1 MSEDQQLKEQPTTE
15 QIEAP
20 LIPYTIFTSSQ
31 KTLLLVLVSIAGTFS
46 TCASNVYFPAIPS
59 VAADLHVSTE
69 LVNLSVTL
77 YLVFQGI
84 SPTFWGA
91 LSDVKGRRLTYMCTF
106 IVFLGACIGLAETK
120 NYPQLL
126 VLRCLQSSGSAS
138 TIAIGSGV
146 LGDITTREERGGYMG
161 TYQGILL
168 IRRVVDISDSAQ
180 KTKIL

>member
-1 MSEDQQLKEQPTTE
+1 MSGKQEPRESPTE
-15 QIEAP
+15 EVEP
-20 LIPYTIFTSSQ
+20 PSIPYTIFTSYQ
-31 KTLLLVLVSIAGTFS
+31 KTLLLVLVSVAGTFS

-69 LVNLSVTL
+69 LINLSVTL

-106 IVFLGACIGLAETK
+106 VVFIGACIGLAETK

-161 TYQGILL
+161 TYQGIIL
-168 IRRVVDISDSAQ
+168 IV
-180 KTKIL
+180 